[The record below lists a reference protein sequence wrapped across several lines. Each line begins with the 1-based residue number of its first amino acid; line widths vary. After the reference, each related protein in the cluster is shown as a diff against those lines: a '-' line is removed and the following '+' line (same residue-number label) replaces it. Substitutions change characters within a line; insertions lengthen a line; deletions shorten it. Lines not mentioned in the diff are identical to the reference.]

1 LKTITLKGKVF
12 SGHGSGTK
20 FLSLLWVRKQIREKF
35 GFEPFLG
42 TLNLKLSQ
50 ESTEA
55 KQKLAKTGKAI
66 EIVPEK
72 GFCMGLCFKA
82 RIMDKVD
89 GAIVL
94 PQVPSYPNDVLEVI
108 APVSLRETLKLR
120 EGDEVQLTAYLPQ

>member
-1 LKTITLKGKVF
+1 LKTIILKGKVF

-20 FLSLLWVRKQIREKF
+20 FLKLPWVRKQIREKF

-42 TLNLKLSQ
+42 TLNLRLSK
-50 ESTEA
+50 ESAEVK
-55 KQKLAKTGKAI
+55 KQFAKTAKVI

-72 GFCMGLCFKA
+72 GFCKGLCFKA
-82 RIMDKVD
+82 KIMDKIN

-94 PQVPSYPNDVLEVI
+94 PQVPSYPDDVLEVI